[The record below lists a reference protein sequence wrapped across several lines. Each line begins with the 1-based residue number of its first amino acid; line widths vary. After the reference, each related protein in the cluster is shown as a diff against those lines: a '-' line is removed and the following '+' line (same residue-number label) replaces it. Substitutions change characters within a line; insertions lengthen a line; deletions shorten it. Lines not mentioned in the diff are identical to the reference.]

1 MTKSFDEIIN
11 EIKMVEL
18 KLLKCEP
25 NSIMGVHWSS
35 KLAGLKRV
43 LSEVEMRDFEKWK
56 SEYGLESEPNYS
68 KETEY
73 DCRAAY
79 RAGQQYKQAEVD
91 ELKREML
98 NKANDAYADGQKS
111 MRKMIKSNEDELQK
125 RIDDASKEL
134 EYIHF
139 YKTQN
144 SNNAIKILKGDSH
157 ES

>member
-1 MTKSFDEIIN
+1 MKSFDEIIN
-11 EIKMVEL
+11 EIKIVEL

-35 KLAGLKRV
+35 KLAGLKRD

-56 SEYGLESEPNYS
+56 SDYGLESEPNYS

-73 DCRAAY
+73 DCKAAY
-79 RAGQQYKQAEVD
+79 RAGQQSKQSEV
-91 ELKREML
+91 
-98 NKANDAYADGQKS
+98 
-111 MRKMIKSNEDELQK
+111 DELQK
-125 RIDDASKEL
+125 RIDEVLKEL
-134 EYIHF
+134 EYIYF